1 MQKAKT
7 STRVMMGAALASLA
21 LVAVE
26 PGLMGSSLAASAP
39 RATELRACLAEMERS
54 VVDLFERASMSVVQI
69 AAFSGVDDAATFTS
83 KIGSGFVWD
92 AAGNILTN
100 EHVVRG
106 ASMIVVWLASGERAE
121 AEAVGA
127 APNHDLAV
135 IRLKEKT
142 RVLPQPIPIGNSKD
156 LKVGQFAYAIGSP
169 FGLDQ
174 SLTTGV
180 ISALKRQLPT
190 DNGGAITQ
198 VIQTDAAIYPGNS
211 GGPLLDSAGRLIGVN
226 TISYA
231 LTGSHAALGFA
242 IPVELAQRIV
252 PELVNNGRV
261 STPGIGI
268 VAADETTAARLRI
281 DGVIIARIESGSP
294 AERAGLEASNLPSGR
309 HGDIIAAAN
318 GRPVRNAFDLN
329 YLIDELGVGR
339 QIELTVD
346 RNGARMRIDVE
357 IVDVD
362 RNREPERQH
371 RGGSK

>member
-1 MQKAKT
+1 MAKI
-7 STRVMMGAALASLA
+7 SMRVTMSAALASVA
-21 LVAVE
+21 LVVVE
-26 PGLMGSSLAASAP
+26 PGLTGSSFAASTP
-39 RATELRACLAEMERS
+39 RANEPGAYLAEMERS
-54 VVDLFERASMSVVQI
+54 VVDLFERASVSVVQI
-69 AAFSGVDDAATFTS
+69 AAFSGVDDAATFAS

-92 AAGNILTN
+92 AAGNIVTN

-106 ASMIVVWLASGERAE
+106 ASTIVVWLASGERAE

-135 IRLKEKT
+135 IRLKET
-142 RVLPQPIPIGNSKD
+142 RALPPPIPIGSSKD

-242 IPVELAQRIV
+242 IPVELAKRVV
-252 PELVNNGRV
+252 PELINNGRV

-268 VAADETTAARLRI
+268 VVADETTAARLRI
-281 DGVIIARIESGSP
+281 DGVIIAHIESGSP
-294 AERAGLEASNLPSGR
+294 AERAGLEASNLLSGR

-329 YLIDELGVGR
+329 YQIDELGVGR
-339 QIELTVD
+339 QIALTVD
-346 RNGARMRIDVE
+346 RNGTRIRVDVD

-362 RNREPERQH
+362 RKP
-371 RGGSK
+371 

>member
-1 MQKAKT
+1 MAEASMRLT
-7 STRVMMGAALASLA
+7 ISAVLASLA

-26 PGLMGSSLAASAP
+26 PGLTGASLATSAP
-39 RATELRACLAEMERS
+39 RAKEPGVSLAEMERS
-54 VVDLFERASMSVVQI
+54 VVDLFERASVSVVQI
-69 AAFSGVDDAATFTS
+69 AAFAGADNAATVAS

-92 AAGNILTN
+92 AAGNIVTN

-106 ASMIVVWLASGERAE
+106 ASTIVVWLASGERAE
-121 AEAVGA
+121 AEVVGA

-135 IRLKEKT
+135 IRLKET
-142 RVLPQPIPIGNSKD
+142 RVLPPPIPIGNSKD

-190 DNGGAITQ
+190 DGGGAIAQ

-242 IPVELAQRIV
+242 IPVELAKRIV
-252 PELVNNGRV
+252 PELINNGRV

-268 VAADETTAARLRI
+268 VAADETTAARLRV

-329 YLIDELGVGR
+329 YQIDEIGVGR

-346 RNGARMRIDVE
+346 RNGTRMRVDVE

-362 RNREPERQH
+362 RNRKPERQY

>member
-1 MQKAKT
+1 MAKAPI
-7 STRVMMGAALASLA
+7 RVMMSGGLVLLALAAIEPRLA
-21 LVAVE
+21 
-26 PGLMGSSLAASAP
+26 GTSFAASAP
-39 RATELRACLAEMERS
+39 RAGEPGACLAEMERS
-54 VVDLFERASMSVVQI
+54 VVELFERASGSVVQI
-69 AAFSGVDDAATFTS
+69 AAFTGVDDAATFVS

-92 AAGNILTN
+92 AAGNIVTN

-106 ASMIVVWLASGERAE
+106 ASMIVVWLASGQRAE
-121 AEAVGA
+121 AEVVGA

-135 IRLKEKT
+135 IRLKEA
-142 RVLPQPIPIGNSKD
+142 RVLPPPIPIGNSKD

-180 ISALKRQLPT
+180 ISALKRQLPM
-190 DNGGAITQ
+190 DDGGEITQ

-252 PELVNNGRV
+252 PELI
-261 STPGIGI
+261 S
-268 VAADETTAARLRI
+268 
-281 DGVIIARIESGSP
+281 
-294 AERAGLEASNLPSGR
+294 
-309 HGDIIAAAN
+309 HG
-318 GRPVRNAFDLN
+318 
-329 YLIDELGVGR
+329 
-339 QIELTVD
+339 TVD
-346 RNGARMRIDVE
+346 RNGSRMRVDVE

-362 RNREPERQH
+362 RKP
-371 RGGSK
+371 

>member
-1 MQKAKT
+1 MVKASMRLTT
-7 STRVMMGAALASLA
+7 SAVLASLV

-26 PGLMGSSLAASAP
+26 PGLTGSSLATSAP
-39 RATELRACLAEMERS
+39 RAKDPAASLAEMERP
-54 VVDLFERASMSVVQI
+54 VVDLFERAAVSVVQI

-92 AAGNILTN
+92 AAGNIVTN

-142 RVLPQPIPIGNSKD
+142 RVLPPPIPIGNSKD

-242 IPVELAQRIV
+242 IPVELAKRIV
-252 PELVNNGRV
+252 PELINNGRV

-294 AERAGLEASNLPSGR
+294 AERAGLEASNLPSGQ

-329 YLIDELGVGR
+329 YQIDELGVGR